1 MPDIEYIRREL
12 EEYFG
17 TPIPSPH
24 NYPESF
30 EYYLTLYREY
40 RINADNYNCLLYTSD
55 AADE

>member
-1 MPDIEYIRREL
+1 MPDIEYIWREL

-17 TPIPSPH
+17 TPIPSPY

-40 RINADNYNCLLYTSD
+40 RINADNYKKG
-55 AADE
+55 